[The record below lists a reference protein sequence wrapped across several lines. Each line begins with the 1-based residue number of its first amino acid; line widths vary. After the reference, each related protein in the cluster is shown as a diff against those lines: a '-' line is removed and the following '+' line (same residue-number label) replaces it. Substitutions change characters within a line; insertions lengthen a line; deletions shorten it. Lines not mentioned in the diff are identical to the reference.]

1 MTSADLWVLVPSRGR
16 PANVERL
23 VRACDL
29 TCTAQTRLHF
39 AFDDDDPQLPANIK
53 ATAGCR
59 YTIGPRDGLAGWT
72 NDLAARHVKRGD
84 AGAFASIGDDMKPVT
99 GGWDE
104 ELLAALPPGGGMSWP
119 DVQRGPEHGR
129 DPTVPEA
136 IVISA
141 PIAAAL
147 GGMVPREK
155 PGGKPLMHHW
165 YIDNAWRDL
174 GRAADC
180 IVHCPDVVVR
190 HLHPNVPGGDK
201 PDRTYHDAAERFD
214 SDANAYRRWRLR
226 GLREDAAAVRR
237 VREAA
242 LASV

>member
-1 MTSADLWVLVPSRGR
+1 VD
-16 PANVERL
+16 RL
-23 VRACDL
+23 VRACAL
-29 TCTAQTRLHF
+29 TCTADTRLHF
-39 AFDDDDPQLPANIK
+39 AFDTDDPALEQSIK
-53 ATAGCR
+53 AAGRCR
-59 YTIGPRDGLAGWT
+59 YTTGPRNGLAGWT

-84 AGAFASIGDDMKPVT
+84 ARALASIGDDMLPIT

-104 ELLAALPPGGGMSWP
+104 QLLAALPPGGGMSWP

-129 DPTVPEA
+129 DPSVPEA
-136 IVISA
+136 IVIST
-141 PIAAAL
+141 PIVAAL
-147 GGMVPREK
+147 GWMAL
-155 PGGKPLMHHW
+155 PGCHHW

-174 GRAADC
+174 GRAAGC

-201 PDRTYHDAAERFD
+201 PDRTYHDAAQRFD

-237 VREAA
+237 VRAA
-242 LASV
+242 AVDPVRHSGSPA

>member
-16 PANVERL
+16 PANVDRL
-23 VRACDL
+23 VRACAL
-29 TCTAQTRLHF
+29 TCTADTRLHF
-39 AFDDDDPQLPANIK
+39 AFDQDDPALK
-53 ATAGCR
+53 ASIDATGGHR
-59 YTIGPRDGLAGWT
+59 YTTGPRDGLAGWT
-72 NDLAARHVKRGD
+72 NDLARRHLKRGVP
-84 AGAFASIGDDMKPVT
+84 AAFASVGDDMKPVT
-99 GGWDE
+99 HGWDSL
-104 ELLAALPPGGGMSWP
+104 LLAALPPGGGMSWP

-141 PIAAAL
+141 PIVEAL
-147 GGMVPREK
+147 GWMAM
-155 PGGKPLMHHW
+155 PGAHHW

-180 IVHCPDVVVR
+180 IVHCPDVIVR

-214 SDANAYRRWRLR
+214 SDANAYRRWRLH
-226 GLREDAAAVRR
+226 GLRRDAAVVRG
-237 VREAA
+237 VRAAA
-242 LASV
+242 LAAV